1 MLKGKNAVITGTLQ
15 GIGKAT
21 LEYFVSNGA
30 NVWACAQRQ
39 DDAFEAYCKELEAK
53 FVEEG
58 KQRGLGGLKGHRSV
72 GGIRASIYN
81 AMPLAGCEALAQFM
95 EDFYQNNKA

>member
-1 MLKGKNAVITGTLQ
+1 MLTGKNAVITGTLQ

-39 DDAFEAYCKELEAK
+39 DDAF
-53 FVEEG
+53 
-58 KQRGLGGLKGHRSV
+58 
-72 GGIRASIYN
+72 
-81 AMPLAGCEALAQFM
+81 
-95 EDFYQNNKA
+95 